1 MPSREFKFDIELI
14 MKLIFPILV
23 LILTVANSQAQTV
36 QQVPFSK
43 GVNLTEWFQAGSP
56 GQIDFSKYT
65 YEDMVDVKSLGVDV
79 IRLPINLH
87 SMTLGAPDYELDPL
101 FLFFLDQVVD
111 WAEELEIYLILDN
124 HTFNPSVSTDPN
136 IGDILNPVWENM
148 AEHYKD
154 RSDFVLYEILNEPH
168 GISNSLWGSIQ
179 GEVIETIRS
188 IDTTHTIIVGASDY
202 NSFRSLQYIPE
213 YADTNLIYTF
223 HFYDPFVVTHQ
234 GATWTDP
241 SLANLGGIP
250 FPYDADNM
258 PAVPND
264 LAGTWVEGAF
274 NNYSNEGNA
283 AWVENAL
290 DIAIGFSET
299 RGVPVFCGEFGVYIP
314 NSDNQ
319 TRVNWYEVVAS
330 YLTEHNVSWTIW
342 DYRGGFGVYE
352 QGGND
357 LFDHDLNIPL
367 LEVLGFNTP
376 EQTEFVVE
384 ADSTEFDIYSDFTA
398 QGVRGASNVNSGL
411 LELYNEE
418 HVLDGDYSMYW
429 SGSSQYEYIGF
440 DFAPNK
446 DLTRLVSEGYELVI
460 YTRGTDPFSFDI
472 RFIDTKTGADGDRP
486 WRMNLRIEP
495 DELNW
500 DGEWEEIRIPLS
512 SFTEMGSWD
521 ENQWFDPRG
530 DFDWSAVDVFQL
542 VEESNTMGDAE
553 IWIDAI
559 GIVEAGS
566 TTLNS
571 EMDSRPLEFTLNQ
584 NYPNPF
590 NPVTTISF
598 TLAKNTLATLSVFDV
613 MGREVAQLEN
623 SYLPSGSYSV
633 KFEGAGLA
641 SGIYFYKLTT
651 SAGTEVK
658 KMILLK

>member
-65 YEDMVDVKSLGVDV
+65 YEDIVDVKSLGVDV

-188 IDTTHTIIVGASDY
+188 VDTTHTIIVGASDY
-202 NSFRSLQYIPE
+202 NSFRSLQFIPE

-241 SLANLGGIP
+241 SLSNLSGIP

-411 LELYNEE
+411 LELYNAE

-571 EMDSRPLEFTLNQ
+571 EMDSHPLEFTLNQ

-633 KFEGAGLA
+633 KFEGVGLA

-651 SAGTEVK
+651 SAGTEIK